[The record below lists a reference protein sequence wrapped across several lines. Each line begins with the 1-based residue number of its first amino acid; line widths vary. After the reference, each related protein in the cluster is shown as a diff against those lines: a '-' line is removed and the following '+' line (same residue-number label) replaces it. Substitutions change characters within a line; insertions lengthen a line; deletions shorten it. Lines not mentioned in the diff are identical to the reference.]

1 MTPSEIRQYFREMA
15 GRDQVGHAFILEGD
29 SGEGWR
35 KLAEEFA
42 ATVQCEHRNFCG
54 RCPSCQAYQSGNH
67 PDIIQVTHEKKDSIG
82 VDEIRAQLVDDM
94 AIKPYSSPYK
104 VYLVDEAEKLTVQA
118 QNALLKTLEEPPV
131 YGIILLLTTNT
142 EMLLPTIRSRC
153 INLKVRSGGRVS
165 LGLTE
170 EQRAELF
177 ALVHDLP
184 DYRAAELADEAKKIK
199 EWKQDIASLLNFF
212 RYWYRDVLV
221 WKSTQG
227 KGSLV
232 FPEEER
238 YYRARSEALS
248 YAQLNRIVDQI
259 QEAESR
265 VRSNVN
271 YELTWEL
278 LLLEMKN
285 PKEEK

>member
-142 EMLLPTIRSRC
+142 EMRS
-153 INLKVRSGGRVS
+153 
-165 LGLTE
+165 
-170 EQRAELF
+170 
-177 ALVHDLP
+177 
-184 DYRAAELADEAKKIK
+184 
-199 EWKQDIASLLNFF
+199 SLL
-212 RYWYRDVLV
+212 
-221 WKSTQG
+221 SAT
-227 KGSLV
+227 
-232 FPEEER
+232 
-238 YYRARSEALS
+238 
-248 YAQLNRIVDQI
+248 
-259 QEAESR
+259 
-265 VRSNVN
+265 
-271 YELTWEL
+271 
-278 LLLEMKN
+278 
-285 PKEEK
+285 